1 MEISV
6 GDQLIRFDL
15 ELTRAAYAALD
26 SGVAEKCGCP
36 YCRNFAMQRS
46 TAYPETFRR
55 LLDQL
60 GVDLAKE
67 GDLHEEG
74 AEDTLVRYGGWF
86 YLAGELIQ
94 PGERLANTS
103 PDFQYFFRVSHKPRA
118 MADFEDEVL
127 ALEFTTKL
135 PWILSEQ
142 PPPARS
148 TARI

>member
-1 MEISV
+1 
-6 GDQLIRFDL
+6 
-15 ELTRAAYAALD
+15 
-26 SGVAEKCGCP
+26 
-36 YCRNFAMQRS
+36 MQRS

-60 GVDLAKE
+60 GVDLAQE

-74 AEDTLVRYGGWF
+74 TEDTLVRYGGWF

-94 PGERLANTS
+94 PAERLANTS
-103 PDFQYFFRVSHKPRA
+103 PDFQYFFRVSHKPKA
-118 MADFEDEVL
+118 MADLEDEVL
-127 ALEFTTKL
+127 ALEFTTNL
-135 PWILSEQ
+135 PWIFSEE